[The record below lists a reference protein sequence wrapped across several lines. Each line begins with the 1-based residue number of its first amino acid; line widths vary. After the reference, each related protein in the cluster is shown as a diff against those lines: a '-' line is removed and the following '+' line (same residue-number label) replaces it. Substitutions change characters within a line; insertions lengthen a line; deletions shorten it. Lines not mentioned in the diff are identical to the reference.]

1 MRRITLFVFLITL
14 MAACSNSENKSA
26 SGEDT
31 DNNKMTR
38 IDSLKKEVMAIHDTT
53 MKDMG
58 EVSRLQK
65 ELKARQDTTNID
77 STTVQT
83 TLKRLQKSHDDMMNW
98 MRQYKNVDNK
108 QEWNKEDKVS
118 YLTTQKDRVAELKD
132 YMATTIQEAQS
143 ILDKEEKISE
153 ADTTLD

>member
-1 MRRITLFVFLITL
+1 MRRITLFVFFITL
-14 MAACSNSENKSA
+14 MAACTNSQNKSA
-26 SGEDT
+26 SGSET
-31 DNNKMTR
+31 DNTQLDQ

-53 MKDMG
+53 MDDMS

-77 STTVQT
+77 STMVQT
-83 TLKRLQKSHDDMMNW
+83 TLKRLQKSHKDMMKW
-98 MRQYKNVDNK
+98 MRQYENVDNK
-108 QEWNKEDKVS
+108 PEWSDEEKVS

-143 ILDKEEKISE
+143 ILDKEQKIAE
-153 ADTTLD
+153 PDTTL